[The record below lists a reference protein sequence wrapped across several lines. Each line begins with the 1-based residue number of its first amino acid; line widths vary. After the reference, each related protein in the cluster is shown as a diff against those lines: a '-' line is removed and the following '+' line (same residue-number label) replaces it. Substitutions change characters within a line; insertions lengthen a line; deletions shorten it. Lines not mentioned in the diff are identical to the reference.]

1 MLNTN
6 KTTHLVPLGDIIEHK
21 IDSKYTDDFVCI
33 CNPTIDYDNGMVIHH
48 AMDGRAEYLQDDNN

>member
-48 AMDGRAEYLQDDNN
+48 AMDGRAEYLKDDNK